1 MSTKEI
7 INMFREVYE
16 LIKMH
21 KTYTELL
28 EKRIKL
34 LEDRNDRV

>member
-7 INMFREVYE
+7 IDMFKSVYE

-21 KTYTELL
+21 KTYNEPL
-28 EKRIKL
+28 EKRIAL
-34 LEDRNDRV
+34 LEKANDRI

>member
-28 EKRIKL
+28 EKRIALLDKL
-34 LEDRNDRV
+34 NDRV